1 MDKRFEHITEMEKI
15 YDRVTQMQSAFDNAA
30 KEYKQ
35 IQSDVKKL
43 EAYYTSPQWKADFE
57 MDERGEIPKDIK
69 RGVLSED
76 GIYDMLERNKEIMDR
91 LGNIPEE
98 YGEVPKYHGVVNRV

>member
-30 KEYKQ
+30 KEDKQ

-57 MDERGEIPKDIK
+57 MDERGEIPGDIK

-76 GIYDMLERNKEIMDR
+76 GINDMLEYNKKIMDVLR
-91 LGNIPEE
+91 NTISG
-98 YGEVPKYHGVVNRV
+98 YDST